1 MHCFSSLK
9 TLTTFQNLEAKLEA
23 LRARTEEASSAAPS
37 SAQTALLR
45 QVETLQTQYSLA
57 TENWQGIESS
67 LNARIATLE
76 KDRDDIARREA
87 DVRKK
92 TREANSKARRL
103 EDELDSMKEQT
114 GTLEAEKVELQAS
127 LSKMQARLAA
137 AEKSITEARA
147 ELEHERKAFE
157 DTLQAR
163 LEEEKTKWRF
173 EATSSATQS
182 IHDNHS
188 AFLRAESPTTSFLQ
202 HRKPLNPDPL
212 VPHGRRL
219 GGSTAGSRT
228 FTSDFA
234 PMNPDPASRP
244 QSRRTTTYPPP
255 INPNLHVRTPTESLT
270 GGPNRHDPNASLPYV
285 NGGGGSSIPP
295 SASDSVGPSID
306 IAVGEDPADRGATEI
321 SSPHRTVNDLVSVST
336 VGAGP
341 SVQLVERMSAA
352 VRRLESEKAAS
363 KEETARLVAQRD
375 EAREEVVRLM
385 REVEDVRKDRERLG
399 AVEKELSEIKRRYEA
414 SLELLGEK
422 QEECEELKNDVL
434 DLKKIYREL
443 VESTVK

>member
-1 MHCFSSLK
+1 M
-9 TLTTFQNLEAKLEA
+9 
-23 LRARTEEASSAAPS
+23 SSAARS

-45 QVETLQTQYSLA
+45 QIETLQTQYSLA

-67 LNARIATLE
+67 LNARIVTLE
-76 KDRDDIARREA
+76 KDQDEITRREA
-87 DVRKK
+87 DIRKK

-103 EDELDSMKEQT
+103 EEELDNIKEQA
-114 GTLEAEKVELQAS
+114 GTMEAEKTELQAS
-127 LSKMQARLAA
+127 LTKTQTRLAA
-137 AEKSITEARA
+137 AEKTITEVRA
-147 ELEHERKAFE
+147 ELEHERKTFE

-163 LEEEKTKWRF
+163 LEEEKIKWRL
-173 EATSSATQS
+173 EAASSVAQS
-182 IHDNHS
+182 IHENHA
-188 AFLRAESPTTSFLQ
+188 AFLRAESPTASFSQ
-202 HRKPLNPDPL
+202 HRKPSTPDL
-212 VPHGRRL
+212 LTLHSRRL

-228 FTSDFA
+228 FISDL
-234 PMNPDPASRP
+234 PPISPDPTSRP
-244 QSRRTTTYPPP
+244 QSRRTATHPLC
-255 INPNLHVRTPTESLT
+255 INPSVSTRTPTEFLT
-270 GGPNRHDPNASLPYV
+270 GGSNRHDSNASLPYV
-285 NGGGGSSIPP
+285 NGGSGSVPP
-295 SASDSVGPSID
+295 SASASIAPSVD
-306 IAVGEDPADRGATEI
+306 IAVGEDPADRDATEI

-363 KEETARLVAQRD
+363 KEETGRLVAQRD

-385 REVEDVRKDRERLG
+385 REVEDVRKDSERLG
-399 AVEKELSEIKRRYEA
+399 AVEKELGEMKTRYEA

-422 QEECEELKNDVL
+422 QEQCEELKNDVL